1 MMMITVILLPL
12 LIITLS
18 PLRALVSLLWALLS
32 TYNILWFMVI
42 WSKFSSTCCP
52 LLSVA
57 YFLLFIFPYSFPHV
71 FLLTCLYRSCPDS
84 FKIIIHLSQRLV
96 LHGPAFGRR
105 FPWQAGPLG
114 FRPAEILRT
123 ITAVYVT
130 ELFCPSWK
138 SAVTRRVLFEVSS
151 PSSPA
156 N

>member
-1 MMMITVILLPL
+1 
-12 LIITLS
+12 
-18 PLRALVSLLWALLS
+18 
-32 TYNILWFMVI
+32 MVI

-57 YFLLFIFPYSFPHV
+57 YFLLFIFPYSFPYV

-114 FRPAEILRT
+114 FRPAGILRT

-138 SAVTRRVLFEVSS
+138 SAVTRRVLFEVFSGNLWVYNIL
-151 PSSPA
+151 A
-156 N
+156 QI